1 MENLTYLGF
10 GHVGMFIK
18 DRVESKRFYTDILG
32 FQVVSEYIGEDKTWM
47 CFLNNGSCTIELI
60 ESSDPEKKK
69 RIDGVVDHLSI
80 RVSDVDAAKSYLEAK
95 GVIFETEILLDEKL
109 YDKGERFAMFRGPSG
124 ERLQI
129 EQIL

>member
-32 FQVVSEYIGEDKTWM
+32 FKVISEYISEDKTWM
-47 CFLNNGSCTIELI
+47 CFLNNGDCTIELI
-60 ESSDPEKKK
+60 ESPEPEQIK
-69 RIDGVVDHLSI
+69 RKDGVVDHLSI
-80 RVSDVDAAKSYLEAK
+80 RVSDVESAKSYLEAK
-95 GVIFETEILLDEKL
+95 GVVFETPIYFDEKL
-109 YDKGERFAMFRGPSG
+109 YNKGERFAMFRGPSG